1 MKSKLEIDDLKLVG
15 KLQITVS
22 LSGKLSSS
30 ISLKGS
36 LKKKDLSIIGKLVTN
51 KIPYY
56 ETANEYGYTVYIG

>member
-15 KLQITVS
+15 KLQIKVS